1 MLPFPLTLLSV
12 SNSNHLR
19 AFLAPC
25 ELDVRRKSSRSRLRT
40 PARQGRLAFLPEA
53 LAMTGAPDSATSI
66 RRYRE
71 ALANET
77 RHHLAPYPPGIV
89 QAFPNDAN
97 CHAAFRT
104 ARALGSRI
112 SPTIRCEIMR
122 EGRSPTDGTST
133 SFPSGISVTIALP
146 YSFLIFSASAT
157 GVHNPTARSLVK

>member
-40 PARQGRLAFLPEA
+40 PARQARLAFLPEA

-71 ALANET
+71 ALANDT
-77 RHHLAPYPPGIV
+77 RHPRSEELTSELQSHSQIV
-89 QAFPNDAN
+89 
-97 CHAAFRT
+97 
-104 ARALGSRI
+104 SRR
-112 SPTIRCEIMR
+112 PLE
-122 EGRSPTDGTST
+122 
-133 SFPSGISVTIALP
+133 
-146 YSFLIFSASAT
+146 
-157 GVHNPTARSLVK
+157 

>member
-25 ELDVRRKSSRSRLRT
+25 ELDVRKKSSRSLWRT
-40 PARQGRLAFLPEA
+40 PARQARLAFLPEA

-77 RHHLAPYPPGIV
+77 RL
-89 QAFPNDAN
+89 
-97 CHAAFRT
+97 HAARYPRRPA
-104 ARALGSRI
+104 ARRSCHPHERRRDSRRLRH
-112 SPTIRCEIMR
+112 SE
-122 EGRSPTDGTST
+122 
-133 SFPSGISVTIALP
+133 
-146 YSFLIFSASAT
+146 
-157 GVHNPTARSLVK
+157 

>member
-1 MLPFPLTLLSV
+1 MRHAQRLQVCVGHYELDALHAGI
-12 SNSNHLR
+12 NHAIDRVVAASTHTR
-19 AFLAPC
+19 AFLAPG
-25 ELDVRRKSSRSRLRT
+25 ELDVRRESSRSRLRT

-97 CHAAFRT
+97 
-104 ARALGSRI
+104 
-112 SPTIRCEIMR
+112 
-122 EGRSPTDGTST
+122 
-133 SFPSGISVTIALP
+133 
-146 YSFLIFSASAT
+146 
-157 GVHNPTARSLVK
+157 

>member
-1 MLPFPLTLLSV
+1 TAKFAKDSQSSPRPVLPMLPFPLTLLSV

-71 ALANET
+71 ALVNET
-77 RHHLAPYPPGIV
+77 RHHTFQKHN
-89 QAFPNDAN
+89 QAG
-97 CHAAFRT
+97 R
-104 ARALGSRI
+104 ARAPVGQ
-112 SPTIRCEIMR
+112 TN
-122 EGRSPTDGTST
+122 TH
-133 SFPSGISVTIALP
+133 F
-146 YSFLIFSASAT
+146 
-157 GVHNPTARSLVK
+157 SLVGTQHGIRAGQRLEDRVIHMNAGAIHGGYDILSSA